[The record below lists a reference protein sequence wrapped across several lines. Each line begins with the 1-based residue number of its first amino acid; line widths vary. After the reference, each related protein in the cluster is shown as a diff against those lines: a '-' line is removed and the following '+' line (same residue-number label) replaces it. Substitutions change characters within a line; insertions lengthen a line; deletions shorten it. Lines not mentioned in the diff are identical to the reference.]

1 MIFKAELI
9 KQIQKFPEEIAIED
23 LVERLIFIDK
33 LEKRIAESKDGQN
46 ISEEDLKKEMQEWF
60 R

>member
-1 MIFKAELI
+1 MISKAELI

-23 LVERLIFIDK
+23 LVERLILIDK